1 MAELSD
7 QEMLR
12 YNRQIILR
20 GFDFDGQEAL
30 KDSRVLVVGLGGLGC
45 AASQYLASA
54 GVGNLTLLDFDTVS
68 LSNLQRQTLHSD
80 ATVGQPKVESARYAL
95 TRINPHIAITPVNA
109 LLDDAELAALI
120 AEHDLVLDCTD
131 NVAVRNQL
139 NAGCFA
145 AKVPLVSGA
154 AIRMEGQIT
163 VFTYQ
168 DGEPCYRCL
177 SRLFGENALTCVEA
191 GVMAPLIGVIGSLQ
205 AMEAIKLLA
214 GYGKPAS
221 GKIVMY
227 DAMTCQFREMKLMRN
242 PGCEVRAVIAT
253 SSQIRR
259 GTPPRHQQF
268 MRMQNVRLN
277 RRSAKRSQPV
287 LFKLRHSGFHRRI
300 ANHLLCHIQWQR
312 N

>member
-20 GFDFDGQEAL
+20 GFDFEGQEAL
-30 KDSRVLVVGLGGLGC
+30 KEAKVLIVGLGGLGC
-45 AASQYLASA
+45 AASQYLASS
-54 GVGNLTLLDFDTVS
+54 GVGQLTLLDFDTVS
-68 LSNLQRQTLHSD
+68 LSNLQRQTLHRD
-80 ATVGQPKVESARYAL
+80 ATIGHAKVESAREAL
-95 TRINPHIAITPVNA
+95 SQINPHITITPINA
-109 LLDDAELAALI
+109 MLDDVALGALI
-120 AEHDLVLDCTD
+120 AGHSLVLDCTD

-154 AIRMEGQIT
+154 AIRMEGQIS
-163 VFTYQ
+163 VFTWQ

-214 GYGKPAS
+214 HYGQPAS

-227 DAMTCQFREMKLMRN
+227 DAMTCQFREMKLMRS
-242 PGCEVRAVIAT
+242 PQCEVCG
-253 SSQIRR
+253 Q
-259 GTPPRHQQF
+259 
-268 MRMQNVRLN
+268 
-277 RRSAKRSQPV
+277 
-287 LFKLRHSGFHRRI
+287 
-300 ANHLLCHIQWQR
+300 
-312 N
+312 

>member
-30 KDSRVLVVGLGGLGC
+30 KDSRVLIVGLGGLGC

-80 ATVGQPKVESARYAL
+80 ATVGQPKVESARDAL

-139 NAGCFA
+139 NAGCLPRRCRWFPARQFVWKVKSRSSLIRTASLAIA
-145 AKVPLVSGA
+145 ALAV
-154 AIRMEGQIT
+154 
-163 VFTYQ
+163 
-168 DGEPCYRCL
+168 CL
-177 SRLFGENALTCVEA
+177 ART
-191 GVMAPLIGVIGSLQ
+191 
-205 AMEAIKLLA
+205 
-214 GYGKPAS
+214 
-221 GKIVMY
+221 
-227 DAMTCQFREMKLMRN
+227 R
-242 PGCEVRAVIAT
+242 
-253 SSQIRR
+253 
-259 GTPPRHQQF
+259 
-268 MRMQNVRLN
+268 
-277 RRSAKRSQPV
+277 
-287 LFKLRHSGFHRRI
+287 
-300 ANHLLCHIQWQR
+300 
-312 N
+312 